1 MSGSPDGR
9 GARPGRAASAIPL
22 AALVGTLAGLA
33 AFFLVRPALQDLP
46 YYRPRPGGRTYD
58 YWQLV
63 VVASVPWAVAMWSEV
78 RAPRVRPGVLLGIAA
93 VLYVALIPA
102 PAQQSQDVYQYLV
115 YGRMAVDGYSPFAVL
130 PVDANSPWLA
140 YSSWH
145 RTASVYGPAWTA
157 LSQVAVWLG
166 RSLTGAFL
174 IVKAAAAILTVL
186 TAWGLARAAG
196 LRRTAPGPGGPEG
209 PGSGP
214 VSPSVAVL
222 AFAFNPLVFVSG
234 GLGAHADVA
243 VAAAFAWAVV
253 AERRGRPWRVTAL
266 LAVAALVKPY
276 AALGLAV
283 WLIALWR
290 RSGPAAAFR
299 HAGASAAAAVVA
311 FAPYWGGLDTFRGL
325 AEIGS
330 RASASLIGSLVR
342 IAAGNPDSAN
352 AGATLEGAAGRIVAL
367 VLIGA
372 GIAWAARS
380 RTTRDD
386 PWPAAAAVSLLYV
399 AVTPWYLYWHL
410 LGALALAIAA
420 ARPALLAGALTFGA
434 SSMIVVPGGRLG
446 GEVPGLLIQTALRY
460 APPIAAGV
468 LTYTR
473 PRADRRPSSRT
484 GRLRGRDVAP
494 PGAGAAGGPRD
505 AV

>member
-1 MSGSPDGR
+1 
-9 GARPGRAASAIPL
+9 
-22 AALVGTLAGLA
+22 VCTLAGLA
-33 AFFLVRPALQDLP
+33 AFFLVRPAVQDLP

-63 VVASVPWAVAMWSEV
+63 VVASVPWAIAMWSEV
-78 RAPRVRPGVLLGIAA
+78 RAPRARPGVLLGIAA

-130 PVDANSPWLA
+130 PVDADSPWLA

-174 IVKAAAAILTVL
+174 IVKAAAAILTLVA
-186 TAWGLARAAG
+186 AWGLARAVG
-196 LRRTAPGPGGPEG
+196 LRP
-209 PGSGP
+209 GP

-253 AERRGRPWRVTAL
+253 AERRGRPRRVTAL

-290 RSGPAAAFR
+290 RSGPAAVFR
-299 HAGASAAAAVVA
+299 HAAASAAAAVVA

-352 AGATLEGAAGRIVAL
+352 AGASLAGTAGRIVAL

-420 ARPALLAGALTFGA
+420 TRPALLDGALTFGV
-434 SSMIVVPGGRLG
+434 SSMVVGPGRRFG
-446 GEVPGLLIQTALRY
+446 GEVTGLLAQTAIRY
-460 APPIAAGV
+460 LPPLMVGA

-473 PRADRRPSSRT
+473 PRADRRPSSRA
-484 GRLRGRDVAP
+484 GGLRGRDVAP